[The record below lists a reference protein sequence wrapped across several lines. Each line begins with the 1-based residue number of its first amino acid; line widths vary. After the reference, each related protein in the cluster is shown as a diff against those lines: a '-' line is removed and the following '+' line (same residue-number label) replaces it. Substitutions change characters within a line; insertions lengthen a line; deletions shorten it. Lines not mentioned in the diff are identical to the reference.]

1 MDKLRAN
8 RERKMQSAITK
19 VFSNELYNKASP
31 FIYTIGDNYY
41 IRILELKNCGHTW
54 SDSVITILKNKAN
67 IPFICKT
74 KFCILSDVN
83 ISNNK
88 DRRKYC

>member
-19 VFSNELYNKASP
+19 VFLNELYNKASP
-31 FIYTIGDNYY
+31 FTYTIGDNYY

-54 SDSVITILKNKAN
+54 SDSVIMILKSKPN
-67 IPFICKT
+67 IPFTVKQN
-74 KFCILSDVN
+74 SV
-83 ISNNK
+83 
-88 DRRKYC
+88 Y